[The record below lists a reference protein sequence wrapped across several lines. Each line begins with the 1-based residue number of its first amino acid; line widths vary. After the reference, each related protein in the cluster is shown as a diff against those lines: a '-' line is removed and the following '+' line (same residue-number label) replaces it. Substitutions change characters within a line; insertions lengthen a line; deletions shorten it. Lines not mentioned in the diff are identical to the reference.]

1 MEKERKEMSEL
12 KSAGIGEVY
21 VCGACGKVFKDP
33 YKVDVSCMLNRVLCK
48 EDSLEYDKNGRVIK
62 ADPVKEGK

>member
-1 MEKERKEMSEL
+1 MSGL
-12 KSAGIGEVY
+12 KTAGRGEVY

-48 EDSLEYDKNGRVIK
+48 EDSLEYGKNGRVIK
-62 ADPVKEGK
+62 ATPVKEEDGDTD